1 MALIKNASN
10 LLTKGIN
17 EAYGLAAT
25 AAKSGLSAAAEKY
38 KRDLEKGKN
47 TPGGMYGNKNVPTV
61 LGASTE
67 NNSAATGA
75 GKTDLPFYGPDKS
88 LAPTLPT
95 VSAQGSGSEDNR
107 KAKIAENIG
116 KSWDDTGDSVKSTG
130 KELDSE
136 GKYISNLGKVRDKY
150 LEANDKYKQKTDEAI
165 AGNKTLIEKNQ
176 QGELDDLAGDLRKNV
191 KNTQIML
198 GVKGASGGSASR
210 AAASALGSA
219 AGKDRASILT
229 TRGNEMSEQ
238 NQAAADAIEQYNL
251 RRKQAY
257 DWEEEARKQAIT
269 DYEADRKAL
278 DRLKKNSDKWKQ
290 EDLDAESNSRLQDL
304 LPSLATISARAKTF
318 RDTLAAKMTEF
329 GGSAD
334 ELENASVSV
343 NAPSELNT
351 PDFNENIDLTT
362 SDPNAED
369 FYDPNNTG
377 KRVIKGYDAF
387 GNPIYADELATATA

>member
-1 MALIKNASN
+1 MLYGAGYKTLGDAVKRAGQIATDPFGVNKKGKTVVDASGNMSVTYGTKGSN
-10 LLTKGIN
+10 LGAIGQKYANDLNAANSSNDKG
-17 EAYGLAAT
+17 Y
-25 AAKSGLSAAAEKY
+25 
-38 KRDLEKGKN
+38 
-47 TPGGMYGNKNVPTV
+47 
-61 LGASTE
+61 
-67 NNSAATGA
+67 
-75 GKTDLPFYGPDKS
+75 LPI
-88 LAPTLPT
+88 APTKTNTSSDAPVLPT

-116 KSWDDTGDSVKSTG
+116 KSWDDTGDSIKSTG

-136 GKYISNLGKVRDKY
+136 GKFISNLGKVRDKY
-150 LEANDKYKQKTDEAI
+150 LESNDKYKQKTDEAI

-238 NQAAADAIEQYNL
+238 NQAAADALEQYNL

-304 LPSLATISARAKTF
+304 LTSLATISARAKTF